1 MLLGALEMEPTRSVL
16 LRSAAS
22 LALDC
27 GEVRQSERLIA
38 QGLVG
43 NPPEEIANELRD
55 LLEQVNFQRHL
66 DLHGVVLE
74 PTGFQVS
81 LSGLAVGFGVVSRR
95 FVPPETAGPRS
106 DDPSDRP

>member
-27 GEVRQSERLIA
+27 GEVRQSERCYSLRA
-38 QGLVG
+38 SVG

-81 LSGLAVGFGVVSRR
+81 L
-95 FVPPETAGPRS
+95 
-106 DDPSDRP
+106 